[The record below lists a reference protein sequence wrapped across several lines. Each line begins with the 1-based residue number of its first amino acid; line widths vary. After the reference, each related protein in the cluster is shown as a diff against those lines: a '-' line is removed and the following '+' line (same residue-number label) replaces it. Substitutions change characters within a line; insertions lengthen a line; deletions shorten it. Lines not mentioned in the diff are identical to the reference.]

1 MPPHPPTTSCP
12 DAKIVKDNVTR
23 GGKKQQTT
31 KMTNLSVQMFG
42 KAHGASETRVVE
54 MVIKT
59 KTVTL
64 KSNIGFKI
72 LELPLVL
79 WYKSADRVT
88 GG

>member
-1 MPPHPPTTSCP
+1 
-12 DAKIVKDNVTR
+12 
-23 GGKKQQTT
+23 
-31 KMTNLSVQMFG
+31 MFG

-54 MVIKT
+54 VVIKT
-59 KTVTL
+59 RTVTL